1 MISAVLT
8 NITQA
13 LNGHLNR
20 KFQSR
25 TDKVLLSGL
34 VGPDGNAIIKE
45 ESALVLSIVNIEH
58 ETARESNAGYVRLN
72 DGGIGQQY
80 PPVNIN
86 IYLLLSML
94 FNEKQYPEGLK
105 WLSGAIGFFQSHPVF
120 NHHNITGL
128 PASVSKITC
137 EIVNLNI
144 QDMSHFWGA
153 LGAKYQPS
161 VIYKLRMLSIQE
173 GSLPAELPQVSE
185 APETS
190 AQTK

>member
-8 NITQA
+8 NITQD
-13 LNGHLNR
+13 LNAHLNR

-58 ETARESNAGYVRLN
+58 ETNTENNRGYVRLN
-72 DGGIGQQY
+72 GGGIGQQY

-94 FNEKQYPEGLK
+94 FNEKKYPEGLK

-120 NHHNITGL
+120 NHQNMTNF
-128 PASVSKITC
+128 PAAVRKVTC

-161 VIYKLRMLSIQE
+161 IIYKLRMLSIQE
-173 GSLPAELPQVSE
+173 GDIPAALPQIE
-185 APETS
+185 QAPETS
-190 AQTK
+190 T

>member
-1 MISAVLT
+1 MISSVLT

-13 LNGHLNR
+13 LNTHLNR
-20 KFQSR
+20 KFQNR
-25 TDKVLLSGL
+25 TNKVLLSGL

-58 ETARESNAGYVRLN
+58 ATNRKTNSGYVRLN
-72 DGGIGQQY
+72 GGGLGQQH
-80 PPVNIN
+80 PPVNVN

-105 WLSGAIGFFQSHPVF
+105 WLSAAIGFFQGHPVF
-120 NHHNITGL
+120 NRQNMSDL
-128 PASVSKITC
+128 PPSVKKVTC

-161 VIYKLRMLSIQE
+161 IIYKLRMLSIQE
-173 GSLPAELPQVSE
+173 GDMPAQLPQVDQ

-190 AQTK
+190 L

>member
-1 MISAVLT
+1 
-8 NITQA
+8 

-20 KFQSR
+20 KFQNR
-25 TDKVLLSGL
+25 TNKVLLSGL

-58 ETARESNAGYVRLN
+58 ETNRESMAGYVHLN
-72 DGGIGQQY
+72 GGGIGRKL

-86 IYLLLSML
+86 LYLLLSML
-94 FNEKQYPEGLK
+94 FNDKQYPEGLK
-105 WLSGAIGFFQSHPVF
+105 WLSAAIGFFQSNPVF
-120 NHHNITGL
+120 NHANMSGL
-128 PASVSKITC
+128 PASVEKITC

-161 VIYKLRMLSIQE
+161 IIYKLRMLSIHE
-173 GSLPAELPQVSE
+173 GVIPAELPQIQE
-185 APETS
+185 APQ
-190 AQTK
+190 AAV

>member
-1 MISAVLT
+1 MIAAVLT
-8 NITQA
+8 NITKA
-13 LNGHLNR
+13 LNTHLNR
-20 KFQSR
+20 KFQNR

-58 ETARESNAGYVRLN
+58 ETNRESNAGYVRLN
-72 DGGIGQQY
+72 GGSIAQQY

-120 NHHNITGL
+120 NRRNLSDL
-128 PASVSKITC
+128 PVAVEKVTC

-161 VIYKLRMLSIQE
+161 IIYKLRMLSIQE
-173 GSLPAELPQVSE
+173 GIIPGELPEIRQV
-185 APETS
+185 PQTS
-190 AQTK
+190 D

>member
-1 MISAVLT
+1 
-8 NITQA
+8 
-13 LNGHLNR
+13 
-20 KFQSR
+20 
-25 TDKVLLSGL
+25 
-34 VGPDGNAIIKE
+34 
-45 ESALVLSIVNIEH
+45 
-58 ETARESNAGYVRLN
+58 
-72 DGGIGQQY
+72 
-80 PPVNIN
+80 

-120 NHHNITGL
+120 NHENMSDF
-128 PASVSKITC
+128 PASIRKVTC

-161 VIYKLRMLSIQE
+161 IIYKLRMLSIQE
-173 GSLPAELPQVSE
+173 GDIPEVLPQIQQ

-190 AQTK
+190 